1 MTTNSNE
8 YVGRAMAL
16 LRAGLA
22 PFVTGRITRQ
32 APHINLA
39 RLKRYLDKP
48 VADMDVSDLL
58 RLMETVWSDVFQ
70 HKLSR
75 ADRSLV
81 VELRDYR
88 NRWAHQDTIS
98 WRDADRA
105 LDSCE
110 RLLRAVGANEQ
121 AQSAAADRRAL
132 AAQVDQAS
140 DELIAALR
148 RDEVSRARE
157 LIELGADVNA
167 RDRSGYTPLMWA
179 GSTAATKALLDAGA
193 HVDAR
198 DRQGHTPLMWV
209 ISKSG
214 VPADAA
220 AIATA
225 LIEAGADLDL
235 KDREGKTALDWA
247 SVHHSRLLKTRHRR
261 VAEQLLAVLA
271 ASRPARS

>member
-1 MTTNSNE
+1 MSNNSNE
-8 YVGRAMAL
+8 YVGRAMVL

-22 PFVTGRITRQ
+22 PFVTGRITRE
-32 APHINLA
+32 APQIDLT
-39 RLKRYLDKP
+39 RLKRFVDKP

-58 RLMETVWSDVFQ
+58 RLMETVWSEVFQ
-70 HKLSR
+70 QTLSR

-110 RLLRAVGANEQ
+110 RLLRAVGADEH
-121 AQSAAADRRAL
+121 AQSCAADRRAL
-132 AAQVDQAS
+132 AGQVDQAS
-140 DELIAALR
+140 VELIAALR
-148 RDEVSRARE
+148 RDDVPRVRA

-167 RDRSGYTPLMWA
+167 RDRSGYAPLMWA
-179 GSTAATKALLDAGA
+179 GSSAATKALVDAGA

-209 ISKSG
+209 ISKSN

-220 AIATA
+220 AIATT
-225 LIEAGADLDL
+225 LIDAGADLEL
-235 KDREGKTALDWA
+235 KDREGNTALDWA
-247 SVHHSRLLKTRHRR
+247 SVHHSRLRETRHRL

-271 ASRPARS
+271 RSQPACG